1 VAAPLLVTEGRAAAA
16 YLHCYMT
23 TATSDRRD
31 ATAATATVT
40 TATAVATTARAQWGL
55 AELHR
60 QQVWEE
66 ELRQQAAAGWPELTT
81 ENHARDDDDPD
92 AGALVPSTSASAL
105 AEQQQLA
112 AAELRWL
119 SNAVAVA
126 AGWPELTTE
135 NHGRDDDDPDA
146 GALVPSTSAIALAE
160 QQQLAAAELRRLSNA
175 VAGLARSDPSV
186 TELAEPFSEA
196 LCEQEQAWQQADRL
210 QTQRWPSDDD
220 DPDVPDD
227 DDPDVPDDDDPDV
240 PDDDS
245 DAPTEPWLSEGE

>member
-1 VAAPLLVTEGRAAAA
+1 
-16 YLHCYMT
+16 MT

-40 TATAVATTARAQWGL
+40 TATAVAATARAQWGL

-66 ELRQQAAAGWPELTT
+66 ELRQQA
-81 ENHARDDDDPD
+81 
-92 AGALVPSTSASAL
+92 
-105 AEQQQLA
+105 
-112 AAELRWL
+112 
-119 SNAVAVA
+119 A